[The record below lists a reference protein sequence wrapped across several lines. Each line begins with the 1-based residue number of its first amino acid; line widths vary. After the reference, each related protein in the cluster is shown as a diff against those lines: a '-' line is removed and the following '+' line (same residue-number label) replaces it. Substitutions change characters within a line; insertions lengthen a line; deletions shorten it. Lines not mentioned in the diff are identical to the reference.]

1 MNPIPGSI
9 LGLYRLVEPIG
20 EGGMGVVWRARD
32 TALDRDVAIKFLPP
46 AYARDPERLLRF
58 EREAKAAAALSHPNI
73 LAIYGFGTHDGSAYA
88 VTELLEGETLRH
100 ALGRGPLA
108 VARAVAVAKELARGL
123 AAAHDR
129 GIVHRDLKPEN
140 VFLTRD
146 GHTKILDF
154 GLAAQVGPPIAT
166 AAADSNFTPTRT
178 SLTTP
183 GTVLGT
189 IGYLSPEQVRGEA
202 ADKRSDVFS
211 IGTLVHEM
219 LGGRRPFE
227 RATPPETM
235 TAILREEAPPLAGVP
250 PDLERVVRRCLAKS
264 PEERFASARELASEL
279 EAILVTESR
288 VRRPWIATVGISAI
302 AVAAIAL
309 WRPWGEDPASVPPSR
324 PPASISSLGEPLSP
338 VPEANEYF
346 EKGLLL
352 IRAQLDIPR
361 ARAMLERAI
370 ALDPGFD
377 SARVV
382 RSLTDLIAIH
392 EGFSNDAGLA
402 YACERE
408 ARAVI
413 AKNPDLSSAHGL
425 LGASLL
431 YLSRTEEARREIETA
446 LRLDPGS
453 QSGMAWR
460 TLDAR
465 HGGRF
470 AEAEAGA
477 RAHLD
482 AVPLFWAVRIM
493 LAEIL
498 LEQGRTD
505 EARREI
511 EKVFEQDPSNL
522 SAARTMARIQLHGGD
537 TVAARDLLEGISAA
551 DHPNFRVRM
560 LWALL
565 LAREGDCTAASASLD
580 PETLK
585 YAGIALF
592 APAQLAEIHSLC
604 GRNAEALDWLDRAVR
619 AGDGRST
626 WFRENPLLEGVREE
640 PRFRWI
646 VEAVERE

>member
-1 MNPIPGSI
+1 MNPTPGSM
-9 LGLYRLVEPIG
+9 LGPYRLVEPIG

-46 AYARDPERLLRF
+46 AYARDPERLARF
-58 EREAKAAAALSHPNI
+58 EREAKAAASLSHPNI

-88 VTELLEGETLRH
+88 VTELLEGETLRQ
-100 ALGRGPLA
+100 ALGRGPLPI
-108 VARAVAVAKELARGL
+108 ARTVAVAKELARGL

-140 VFLTRD
+140 VFVTRD

-154 GLAAQVGPPIAT
+154 GLAAQVGSPIAT
-166 AAADSNFTPTRT
+166 EAAASDLTPTRT

-189 IGYLSPEQVRGEA
+189 IGYLSPEQVRGGA
-202 ADKRSDVFS
+202 ADKRSDVFAF
-211 IGTLVHEM
+211 GTFVHE
-219 LGGRRPFE
+219 LLSGRRPFE

-264 PEERFASARELASEL
+264 PEERFASARELASEM
-279 EAILVTESR
+279 ESINATE
-288 VRRPWIATVGISAI
+288 VRTRRLWIAVAGICAI
-302 AVAAIAL
+302 AAAAIAL
-309 WRPWGEDPASVPPSR
+309 WRPWVEDPPSAPTPR
-324 PPASISSLGEPLSP
+324 SPVSISSIGEPLSS

-361 ARAMLERAI
+361 ARAMFDRAI
-370 ALDPGFD
+370 ALDPGFG

-408 ARAVI
+408 AREVI
-413 AKNPDLSSAHGL
+413 AQDPDLSSAHGL

-431 YLSRTEEARREIETA
+431 YLNRTEEARREIEIA
-446 LRLDPGS
+446 LELDPGS

-465 HGGRF
+465 HGGRL

-477 RAHLD
+477 RAHLE

-498 LEQGRTD
+498 LEQGRAE

-511 EKVFEQDPSNL
+511 EKVFEQDPGNL
-522 SAARTMARIQLHGGD
+522 GAVRTMARIHLHGGD
-537 TVAARDLLEGISAA
+537 TAAARDLLEGVSASS
-551 DHPNFRVRM
+551 HPNFRVRM

-565 LAREGDCTAASASLD
+565 LAREGDCAAANAALD

-592 APAQLAEIHSLC
+592 APAQMAEIHSLC
-604 GRNAEALDWLDRAVR
+604 GRNAEALEWLDRAVR
-619 AGDGRST
+619 GGDGRST
-626 WFRENPLLEGVREE
+626 WFRENPLLAGVRAE

-646 VEAVERE
+646 VEAVERK